1 MLTELSVSELGER
14 FRRREVTP
22 TEAAVAYLGRI
33 DAVDGEVRAFLTVT
47 REHALA
53 QAAAADARFHAGQP
67 RGPLDGVPVALKDLF
82 CTRGIRTTSGSK
94 ILERFVPPYDATVV
108 ARLIEAGA
116 VVLGK
121 VNMDEFAMGSSTEH
135 SGFFTTRNPWDVDR
149 VPGGSSG
156 GAAAAVAAGMAAA
169 SLGTDTGGSIR
180 QPAAFCGTVGLK
192 PTYGRVSR
200 YGVIAFASSLDQVG
214 PFARTVEDVALM
226 LQVIAGADPMDST
239 AVATPVPDYRAELGR
254 GIEGLR
260 IGIPTEYFIDGMSPE
275 VESAVR
281 AAIAT
286 LERLGARTEP
296 VSLPHT
302 EYGLAAYY
310 VIAPAEAS
318 SNLARY
324 DGVKYG
330 LRAAGGK
337 DLIDMYAKTRAAGFG
352 DEVKRRIMLGTYAL
366 SAGYYDAYYG
376 RALKVRTLVRRDFED
391 AFERV
396 DLIAAPTT
404 PGVAFKLGEKAD
416 PLSMYLNDVL
426 TIPVNLAGLPGISVP
441 AGFTGG
447 GLPIGLQLIGRA
459 FDEATVLRA
468 AHAYERATDWH
479 TRRPSLGPTWT
490 TSERTGRERGRV
502 RDRHRA
508 RGARAARDGDQD
520 VLRLRDGLR
529 RRRPIPRPVPSV
541 RACRA
546 RCPSSTGAPSS
557 SASRRRWPSAAR

>member
-1 MLTELSVSELGER
+1 MLTELSLFELGER
-14 FRRREVTP
+14 FRRREATP
-22 TEAAVAYLGRI
+22 TQAAVAYLGRI

-47 REHALA
+47 RERALA
-53 QAAAADARFHAGQP
+53 QAAAADARFHAGQS

-82 CTRGIRTTSGSK
+82 CTRGVRTTSGSK

-108 ARLIEAGA
+108 ARLDEAGA

-121 VNMDEFAMGSSTEH
+121 LNMDEFAMGSSTEH
-135 SGFFTTRNPWDVDR
+135 SGFFTTRNPWDLDR

-156 GAAAAVAAGMAAA
+156 GASAAVAAGMAAA

-180 QPAAFCGTVGLK
+180 QPAAFCGTVGFK

-214 PFARTVEDVALM
+214 PFARTVEDAALM

-330 LRAAGGK
+330 LRAPGGK
-337 DLIDMYAKTRAAGFG
+337 RPDRH
-352 DEVKRRIMLGTYAL
+352 VRQ
-366 SAGYYDAYYG
+366 DA
-376 RALKVRTLVRRDFED
+376 R
-391 AFERV
+391 
-396 DLIAAPTT
+396 
-404 PGVAFKLGEKAD
+404 
-416 PLSMYLNDVL
+416 
-426 TIPVNLAGLPGISVP
+426 
-441 AGFTGG
+441 G
-447 GLPIGLQLIGRA
+447 GLRRRGQAPHHARH
-459 FDEATVLRA
+459 LRA
-468 AHAYERATDWH
+468 VRGLLRRLLRPRPEGAH
-479 TRRPSLGPTWT
+479 
-490 TSERTGRERGRV
+490 
-502 RDRHRA
+502 
-508 RGARAARDGDQD
+508 ARAAR
-520 VLRLRDGLR
+520 L
-529 RRRPIPRPVPSV
+529 P
-541 RACRA
+541 AT
-546 RCPSSTGAPSS
+546 PSSGWT
-557 SASRRRWPSAAR
+557 

>member
-1 MLTELSVSELGER
+1 MLTALSVRELGER
-14 FRRREVTP
+14 FRRREVSA
-22 TEAAVAYLGRI
+22 TEAAQAYLARI
-33 DAVDGEVRAFLTVT
+33 DALDGKVRAFLTVT
-47 REHALA
+47 REQALA
-53 QAAAADARFHAGQP
+53 QAAAADTRFRSEQA

-82 CTRGIRTTSGSK
+82 CTRGVRTTAGSK
-94 ILERFVPPYDATVV
+94 ILDNFVPPYDATVV
-108 ARLIEAGA
+108 ARLVQAGA
-116 VVLGK
+116 VLLGK
-121 VNMDEFAMGSSTEH
+121 LNMDEFAMGSSTEH
-135 SGFFTTRNPWDVDR
+135 SGFFTTRNPWDIDR

-156 GAAAAVAAGMAAA
+156 GASAAVVAGMAAA

-180 QPAAFCGTVGLK
+180 QPAAFCGAVGLK

-200 YGVIAFASSLDQVG
+200 HGVVAFASSLDQVG
-214 PFARTVEDVALM
+214 PFARTVEDVALV
-226 LQVIAGADPMDST
+226 LRVIAGADPMDST
-239 AVATPVPDYRAELGR
+239 AVATPVPDYQAELAR
-254 GIEGLR
+254 GVEGLR
-260 IGIPTEYFIDGMSPE
+260 IGIPTEYFIDGMDPE

-281 AAIAT
+281 TAIAI
-286 LERLGARTEP
+286 LEKLGARTQP

-330 LRAAGGK
+330 LRAPGGK

-352 DEVKRRIMLGTYAL
+352 DEVKRRVMLGTYAL

-376 RALKVRTLVRRDFED
+376 RAQKVRTLVRRDFQQ

-447 GLPIGLQLIGRA
+447 GLPIGLQLIGPA
-459 FDEATVLRA
+459 FGEATVLRA

-479 TRRPSLGPTWT
+479 TRQP
-490 TSERTGRERGRV
+490 
-502 RDRHRA
+502 
-508 RGARAARDGDQD
+508 
-520 VLRLRDGLR
+520 RLAGK
-529 RRRPIPRPVPSV
+529 SQ
-541 RACRA
+541 
-546 RCPSSTGAPSS
+546 
-557 SASRRRWPSAAR
+557 

>member
-1 MLTELSVSELGER
+1 MSTRSP
-14 FRRREVTP
+14 RRPPRT
-22 TEAAVAYLGRI
+22 
-33 DAVDGEVRAFLTVT
+33 RASS
-47 REHALA
+47 
-53 QAAAADARFHAGQP
+53 AGQP

-108 ARLIEAGA
+108 ARLVEAGA

-121 VNMDEFAMGSSTEH
+121 LNMDEFAMGSSTEH

-180 QPAAFCGTVGLK
+180 QPAAFCGTVGFK

-214 PFARTVEDVALM
+214 PFGRTVEDVALM

-330 LRAAGGK
+330 LRAPGGK

-376 RALKVRTLVRRDFED
+376 RALKVRTLVRRDFQE

-396 DLIAAPTT
+396 NLIAAPTT

-479 TRRPSLGPTWT
+479 TRRPSLGPNL
-490 TSERTGRERGRV
+490 GK
-502 RDRHRA
+502 DR
-508 RGARAARDGDQD
+508 
-520 VLRLRDGLR
+520 
-529 RRRPIPRPVPSV
+529 P
-541 RACRA
+541 
-546 RCPSSTGAPSS
+546 
-557 SASRRRWPSAAR
+557 